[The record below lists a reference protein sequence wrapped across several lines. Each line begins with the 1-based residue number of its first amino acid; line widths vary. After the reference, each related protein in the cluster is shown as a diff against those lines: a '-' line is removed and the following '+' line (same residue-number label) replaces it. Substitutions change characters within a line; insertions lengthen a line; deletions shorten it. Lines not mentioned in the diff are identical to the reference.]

1 MTLIFEHD
9 LGNVKLNRQ
18 AKRLSRVVQ
27 KFSAGHT
34 HTHTHT
40 QLTVCSAWTINGG

>member
-40 QLTVCSAWTINGG
+40 HTADRLLCLDH